1 MPAGEPAHQQSCR
14 KWRKKYFD
22 GKLWAIVGD
31 GIFGVQTDVYSEY
44 FSMSLLLALAHAC
57 YWAEPGQS
65 GVGPHTFA
73 TILASMNDLLGPGGT
88 TWDPTVGSLGPVTP
102 WKGLGLVI
110 TLSQSG

>member
-1 MPAGEPAHQQSCR
+1 MPAGVPAQTRAAESNESDFFKELFCESKLRYVLRYEPR
-14 KWRKKYFD
+14 YDFD
-22 GKLWAIVGD
+22 
-31 GIFGVQTDVYSEY
+31 IFLVALSA
-44 FSMSLLLALAHAC
+44 ALAHAC

-73 TILASMNDLLGPGGT
+73 TILASMNDLPGPGGT

-102 WKGLGLVI
+102 WKGLRLVI